1 MNGHEKS
8 HSAIVAVKPTNKAGR
23 PVAEPVE
30 PRAGSKGSAKP
41 GDTLWTPSQESASY
55 GRMAYGKAAR
65 GGNPIRPRHSL
76 HRQPPEVGTVCPNWA
91 RTGLCGGRSAMGVPT
106 AIRNRP

>member
-23 PVAEPVE
+23 PVAEPAE
-30 PRAGSKGSAKP
+30 PRAGTEGNAKP
-41 GDTLWTPSQESASY
+41 GDTLWTPSQESASH
-55 GRMAYGKAAR
+55 GLDGVREGSK
-65 GGNPIRPRHSL
+65 GPPRPRHSL

-91 RTGLCGGRSAMGVPT
+91 RTGLCGGRSATGV
-106 AIRNRP
+106 